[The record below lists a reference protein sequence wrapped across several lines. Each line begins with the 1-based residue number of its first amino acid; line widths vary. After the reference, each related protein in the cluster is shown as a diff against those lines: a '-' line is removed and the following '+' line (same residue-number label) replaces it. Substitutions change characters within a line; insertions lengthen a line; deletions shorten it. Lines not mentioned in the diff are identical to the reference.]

1 MKTLKMLLVMSLSF
15 ALIACSPQQAKLSS
29 QTSEEQ
35 PLKDTEQLIDIASE
49 LPTCS
54 YSLGFDVWE
63 PYQYVNV
70 DGEVSGVD
78 IQIVSGVLNEMG
90 CSVSYV
96 QGTWVSLLEDLR
108 MGNVD
113 ILIGASKTPAR
124 EAFAFFSDPYRTEQ
138 FSLYIRNDDKKRAA
152 YADIDEF
159 IANGSKIG
167 VVGDYYYGPQITILQ
182 DSKATAKNF
191 VSGIMGELNIAR
203 LLDMD
208 IDGFIEDSFVGAS
221 MLRRKGL
228 DNYIVEHG
236 FTVTTGDIYVMFSQS
251 SVPEADVE
259 KFNSALADYTQMDSY
274 KQTLHKYSR

>member
-1 MKTLKMLLVMSLSF
+1 MKMLKMLLVMSLSF
-15 ALIACSPQQAKLSS
+15 ALIACSPQQATLSS

-35 PLKDTEQLIDIASE
+35 PLKDSQLSTDNEVES
-49 LPTCS
+49 PPCS
-54 YSLGFDVWE
+54 YSLGFDIWE
-63 PYQYVNV
+63 PYQYINV

-78 IQIVSGVLNEMG
+78 IQIITGVINEMG
-90 CSVSYV
+90 CTVSYV

-108 MGNVD
+108 LGNVD
-113 ILIGASKTPAR
+113 MLIGASKTPAR
-124 EAFAFFSDPYRTEQ
+124 EEFAYFSAPYRTEQ

-152 YADIDEF
+152 YNDIDEF

-182 DSKATAKNF
+182 DSKASSSNF

-208 IDGFIEDSFVGAS
+208 IDGFLEDSFVGAS
-221 MLRRKGL
+221 ILRRKGL

-251 SVPEADVE
+251 SVAEADVQ
-259 KFNSALADYTQMDSY
+259 KFNSALDDYMQMDSY
-274 KQTLHKYSR
+274 KHTLQKYSR

>member
-1 MKTLKMLLVMSLSF
+1 MKMLKMLLVMSLSF
-15 ALIACSPQQAKLSS
+15 ALIACSPQQATLSS

-35 PLKDTEQLIDIASE
+35 PLKDSQLSTDNEVESP
-49 LPTCS
+49 LCS
-54 YSLGFDVWE
+54 YSLGFDIWE
-63 PYQYVNV
+63 PYQYINV

-78 IQIVSGVLNEMG
+78 IQIITGVINEMG
-90 CSVSYV
+90 CTVSYV

-108 MGNVD
+108 LGNVD
-113 ILIGASKTPAR
+113 MLIGASKTPAR
-124 EAFAFFSDPYRTEQ
+124 EEFAYFSAPYRTEQ

-152 YADIDEF
+152 YNDIDEF

-182 DSKATAKNF
+182 DSKASSSNF

-208 IDGFIEDSFVGAS
+208 IDGFLEDSFVGAS
-221 MLRRKGL
+221 ILRRKGL

-251 SVPEADVE
+251 SVAEADVQ
-259 KFNSALADYTQMDSY
+259 KFNSALDDYMQMDSY
-274 KQTLHKYSR
+274 KHTLQKYSR